1 MINIRNLDPN
11 KIKAN
16 EKSYRNCLIY
26 YIRYLT
32 VKDLSYTTIN
42 NVNPL
47 HLIINRLNAC
57 IEESNGNRYLTLVP
71 IDESKNTIKMHEGL
85 FKSVTLGMQFDYKE
99 NSQKRNHCG
108 NRCQRCKTGKNQ
120 YFVFTFQK
128 TFTKAFTFPKDI
140 C

>member
-1 MINIRNLDPN
+1 MINIKNLDQN

-16 EKSYRNCLIY
+16 GKSCQNCLIY
-26 YIRYLT
+26 CIRYLT

-57 IEESNGNRYLTLVP
+57 IEEINGNRYLTLVP
-71 IDESKNTIKMHEGL
+71 TDESKNTIKMHEGL
-85 FKSVTLGMQFDYKE
+85 FKSVILGMQFDYKE
-99 NSQKRNHCG
+99 NSQKCNNCG
-108 NRCQRCKTGKNQ
+108 NRRQRCKTGKNQ

-128 TFTKAFTFPKDI
+128 TFTRAFTFPKDI
-140 C
+140 W